1 MPLAERAELVAACRD
16 GFDLKIGGALLAL
29 GRDDDP
35 AASDGIFSQVGHELS
50 LQRLHI
56 EGASHQ
62 FYRVRAL
69 LFDDRHHVEPARHAA
84 QPLDAQ
90 V

>member
-1 MPLAERAELVAACRD
+1 MPLSERAQLVALGRD
-16 GFDLKIGGALLAL
+16 CFDLKVGWALLAL

-50 LQRLHI
+50 LQRFHI
-56 EGASHQ
+56 KGASHQ

-69 LFDDRHHVEPARHAA
+69 MFENRHHVEPARDRG
-84 QPLDAQ
+84 QSLD